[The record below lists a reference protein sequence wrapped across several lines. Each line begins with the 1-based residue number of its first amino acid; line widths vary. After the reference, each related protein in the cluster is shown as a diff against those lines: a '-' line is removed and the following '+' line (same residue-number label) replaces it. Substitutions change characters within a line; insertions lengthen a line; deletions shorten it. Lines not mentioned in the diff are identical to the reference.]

1 MPRGRGAY
9 ERRNARTV
17 WLVYTRA
24 GTYRRIT
31 FGGQVPAL
39 AADELVYRVRL
50 PHEVQAAR
58 SRHIT
63 RVTDIVAV
71 GAHA

>member
-50 PHEVQAAR
+50 PPIRLE
-58 SRHIT
+58 SRQIVTVHAE
-63 RVTDIVAV
+63 RVA
-71 GAHA
+71 

>member
-1 MPRGRGAY
+1 
-9 ERRNARTV
+9 V

-50 PHEVQAAR
+50 PPIRLE
-58 SRHIT
+58 SRQIVTVHAE
-63 RVTDIVAV
+63 RVA
-71 GAHA
+71 